1 MSSFQTHTPTKST
14 KPSPF
19 KGKASPSPN
28 KKNTASPSK
37 IQGSPVKRPIPLS
50 EDEARRALYLQ
61 LLLLQDTLRDSMQI
75 QETNM
80 QQDLLKAWQVVYD
93 IENQAAAMENEAM
106 RVSKIAQLDKT
117 LHSMVNQ

>member
-14 KPSPF
+14 KPSPL

-37 IQGSPVKRPIPLS
+37 IPLS
-50 EDEARRALYLQ
+50 EDEVQRALYLQ

-80 QQDLLKAWQVVYD
+80 QQDLLKALQVVYD